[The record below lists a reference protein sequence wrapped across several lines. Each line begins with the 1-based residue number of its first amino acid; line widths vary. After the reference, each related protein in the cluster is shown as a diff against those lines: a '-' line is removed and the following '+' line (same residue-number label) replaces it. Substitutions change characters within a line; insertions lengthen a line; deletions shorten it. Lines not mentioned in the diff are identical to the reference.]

1 MSRRWLLLVGVTAP
15 GCDKP
20 ASPRAM
26 PPIEVSVVE
35 AVPRS
40 LREPVEFMGE
50 GAGIGD
56 GLGGVGLELGFER
69 LAERDRLGG
78 DNMHERAAL

>member
-40 LREPVEFMGE
+40 LGE
-50 GAGIGD
+50 GLPA
-56 GLGGVGLELGFER
+56 
-69 LAERDRLGG
+69 
-78 DNMHERAAL
+78 